1 MSSRFDPRNLVL
13 VLALASACAGL
24 VYVFFFTHG

>member
-1 MSSRFDPRNLVL
+1 MSSRFDPRKLVL

-24 VYVFFFTHG
+24 VHVFFFTH